1 MPWSVVLS
9 RDDIEKLTGLDKSI
23 VLRGMER
30 LIEDDL
36 VARVGRGRGVRY
48 YKK

>member
-9 RDDIEKLTGLDKSI
+9 RDDIEKLTGFDKSI
-23 VLRGMER
+23 VLIGIER

-36 VARVGRGRGVRY
+36 VARV
-48 YKK
+48 